1 MSFTSFCKKTSKVP
15 PKHNNISKLQ
25 RIKKDEEM
33 DVSFSCKN
41 LKSRLVFVISLITL
55 AFMVSG
61 CDPETLKKCRSYV
74 GGYIEL
80 KGIELRSKDSEPY
93 YDEYDF
99 ELSRCIIISHKSIL
113 PDRFYSMESTGKD
126 GEVYDQ
132 LCIKHS
138 DMSYNKIRSIGLVI
152 DSTPVYIDCDF
163 LSIDIWSDVDFDE
176 SHPAGRSLADIVR
189 FMSWSPYKYIKSGY
203 SEYYHYDKADV
214 SAAFDRSMRVFINR
228 DYFNSV
234 TENCRYPVDHL
245 VKDLTPEDMILLG
258 YNIGFLGILY
268 FEKEPDIKGEYY
280 FTVSIKTDNDQVL
293 KDTVNLIF

>member
-1 MSFTSFCKKTSKVP
+1 MKSR
-15 PKHNNISKLQ
+15 ISK
-25 RIKKDEEM
+25 
-33 DVSFSCKN
+33 F
-41 LKSRLVFVISLITL
+41 VFVISLITL

-80 KGIELRSKDSEPY
+80 KEIELGSKDSEPHEG
-93 YDEYDF
+93 YDL
-99 ELSRCIIISHKSIL
+99 ELSRCIMIYHKSIL
-113 PDRFYSMESTGKD
+113 PEMFYSMESTGKD

-234 TENCRYPVDHL
+234 TENCCYPVDHL

-258 YNIGFLGILY
+258 YNIPGSLGILY